1 MEQKIDITLGELLE
15 LQQTLT
21 RALIERDQLQAELH
35 RYQDMV
41 TALLDEFKGQEELDK
56 IIEILK
62 QFMC

>member
-1 MEQKIDITLGELLE
+1 MEQNINMSLGDLLE
-15 LQQTLT
+15 LQRTLTQTL
-21 RALIERDQLQAELH
+21 IEKNQLQAELV

-41 TALLDEFKGQEELDK
+41 SALLDEFKGQEELDK

>member
-1 MEQKIDITLGELLE
+1 MEQKIDISLE
-15 LQQTLT
+15 EILKLQQTLT
-21 RALIERDQLQAELH
+21 QAIIERDQLRAELV

-41 TALLDEFKGQEELDK
+41 SALLDEFKGQEELDK